1 MPKRVLV
8 LDILTDEDNLER
20 SLIVFASRERE
31 LLSLCR
37 IKSSNW
43 ESISNWIILLL
54 LNPVISVP
62 MLSNSNVS
70 GNAQNVIALEFL
82 ILIGI
87 YLIKEKYYS
96 NNK

>member
-8 LDILTDEDNLER
+8 LEIFIDDDSLDL
-20 SLIVFASRERE
+20 SLIVFASIERE

-37 IKSSNW
+37 MKSSNW
-43 ESISNWIILLL
+43 ESISNWMILLL

-70 GNAQNVIALEFL
+70 GNAQKVIALEFL

-87 YLIKEKYYS
+87 YPIKEKTLL
-96 NNK
+96 